1 MIEMHSRNKEEKRK
15 LIVHAL
21 PWEMC
26 MYVHARKCS
35 YASTFDQFEQ
45 TEIRRSTCIHEAG
58 VLVAANS
65 QRRVPVDYYFHQ
77 ARPPEKEAYLSMFR
91 GFKQLTLK
99 ETGWGPPSAYF
110 VKMTHMY
117 RVMVC
122 LGNKNSRDVKGNFL
136 KSPIVIF
143 KQSRGVVLFSF

>member
-1 MIEMHSRNKEEKRK
+1 M
-15 LIVHAL
+15 
-21 PWEMC
+21 
-26 MYVHARKCS
+26 
-35 YASTFDQFEQ
+35 
-45 TEIRRSTCIHEAG
+45 
-58 VLVAANS
+58 VAANS

-110 VKMTHMY
+110 VKMGDMY
-117 RVMVC
+117 RVMVG
-122 LGNKNSRDVKGNFL
+122 LGNKNKRDVKDNFL

-143 KQSRGVVLFSF
+143 RKGHGVVLFSF